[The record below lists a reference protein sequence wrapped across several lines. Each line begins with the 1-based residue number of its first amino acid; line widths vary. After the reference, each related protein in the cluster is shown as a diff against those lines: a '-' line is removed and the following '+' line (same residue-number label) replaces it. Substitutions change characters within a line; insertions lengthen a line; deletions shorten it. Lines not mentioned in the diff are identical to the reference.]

1 MFFSDFE
8 FRTPLGISVF
18 LFPGATKLFDDL
30 DLGGSFD
37 IREADLF
44 LNVSEAT
51 ERENNS
57 GKMMS
62 DINTEDNSDML
73 T

>member
-18 LFPGATKLFDDL
+18 LFPGDTKLFDDL

-44 LNVSEAT
+44 LNESEVT
-51 ERENNS
+51 KRENNS

-62 DINTEDNSDML
+62 DITEDNSDML